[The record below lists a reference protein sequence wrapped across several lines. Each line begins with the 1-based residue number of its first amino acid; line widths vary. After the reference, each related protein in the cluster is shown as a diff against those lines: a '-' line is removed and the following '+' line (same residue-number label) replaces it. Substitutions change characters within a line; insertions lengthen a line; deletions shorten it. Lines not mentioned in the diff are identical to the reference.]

1 MRGRSAGLYSRVM
14 STDPLSSAPPLRL
27 WSHAWRMTAV
37 IAIGLL
43 AWSST
48 KGEMA
53 PIDGALL
60 TWFRIGD
67 PLLGVVCMLLT
78 LLRRRYPVAIAAI
91 VTVASTAS
99 VTANGAAALVL
110 CSLATRRR
118 YAETAALAIV
128 SIGTG
133 LLTDSVIYP
142 KESDLQPYWI
152 GPAVLTAAIAT
163 IIAIGFAVGARRDL
177 VWSLRSRAETAERE
191 QHARAAEAR
200 LLERNRIAREMHDV
214 LAHRISVVAMH
225 AGALGFRTDLTREQ
239 TAATAKT
246 IAENA
251 HLALQELREVLGVLR
266 TGNDSLTATPE
277 PPQPTLADLARLVD
291 EARSAGMDV
300 SITDTTTDDLP
311 ATSARTAYRI
321 AQEGLTNARKHSP
334 GAAVR
339 VRIDGGPGQELIVDV
354 GNSAPRQPGLAL
366 PSSGYGLLGLAER
379 AELVGGTL
387 AYGPDPT
394 GGFRLRAVLPWPAA
408 VATSDR

>member
-1 MRGRSAGLYSRVM
+1 M
-14 STDPLSSAPPLRL
+14 SPAPLSSAPPLRP
-27 WSHAWRMTAV
+27 WSHAWRLAAV
-37 IAIGLL
+37 AGIGLL
-43 AWSST
+43 AWSTT
-48 KGEMA
+48 KDQMT
-53 PIDGALL
+53 PIDGALR
-60 TWFRIGD
+60 TWFQIGD
-67 PLLGVVCMLLT
+67 PLLGVACMLLT

-91 VTVASTAS
+91 VTVLSTAS

-118 YAETAALAIV
+118 YAETIALAVV

-133 LLTDSVIYP
+133 LLTDSVLYP
-142 KESDLQPYWI
+142 TDDVQPYWV

-163 IIAIGFAVGARRDL
+163 IVAIGFAVGARRDL

-266 TGNDSLTATPE
+266 TSDDSLTGTPE

-291 EARSAGMDV
+291 EARSTGMDV
-300 SITDTTTDDLP
+300 SITDTTTADLP

-339 VRIDGGPGQELIVDV
+339 VRIDGRPGQDLIVDV
-354 GNSAPRQPGLAL
+354 GNSAPRRPGFAL
-366 PSSGYGLLGLAER
+366 PSSGYGLLGLTER

-387 AYGPDPT
+387 DYGPDPT
-394 GGFRLRAVLPWPAA
+394 GGFRLRAVLPWPAV

>member
-1 MRGRSAGLYSRVM
+1 M
-14 STDPLSSAPPLRL
+14 STAPLSSAPPLRP
-27 WSHAWRMTAV
+27 WSHAWRMAAV
-37 IAIGLL
+37 LMIGLW
-43 AWSST
+43 AWSTTNS
-48 KGEMA
+48 EMA

-60 TWFRIGD
+60 TWFQVGD
-67 PLLGVVCMLLT
+67 PLLGLACMLLT
-78 LLRRRYPVAIAAI
+78 LLRRRYPVATAAI

-118 YAETAALAIV
+118 YPETIALSIV

-133 LLTDSVIYP
+133 LLTESVIYP
-142 KESDLQPYWI
+142 KNTDLQPYWV
-152 GPAVLTAAIAT
+152 GPSVLTAAVAVVV
-163 IIAIGFAVGARRDL
+163 AVGFAVGARRDL

-239 TAATAKT
+239 TATTAKT

-266 TGNDSLTATPE
+266 TSDNSLTDTPE
-277 PPQPTLADLARLVD
+277 PPQPTLADLARLVE
-291 EARSAGMDV
+291 EARSTGMDV

-339 VRIDGGPGQELIVDV
+339 VRIDGGPGQDLIVDV
-354 GNSAPRQPGLAL
+354 GNSAPHHPGLAL
-366 PSSGYGLLGLAER
+366 PSSGYGLLGLTER
-379 AELVGGTL
+379 AQLVGGTL
-387 AYGPDPT
+387 AYGPDPA
-394 GGFRLRAVLPWPAA
+394 GGFRLRAVLPWPA
-408 VATSDR
+408 VTVKSDR

>member
-394 GGFRLRAVLPWPAA
+394 GGFRLRAVLPWPAV

>member
-1 MRGRSAGLYSRVM
+1 MSSAPM
-14 STDPLSSAPPLRL
+14 SSAPPLRW
-27 WSHAWRMTAV
+27 WSHAWRLAV
-37 IAIGLL
+37 AALIGGL
-43 AWSST
+43 AWNTSQV
-48 KGEMA
+48 EMA
-53 PIDGALL
+53 PLDGMQLA
-60 TWFRIGD
+60 WFHVVD
-67 PLLGVVCMLLT
+67 PLLGVACILLT
-78 LLRRRYPVAIAAI
+78 LLRRRYPVTIAAI
-91 VTVASTAS
+91 VTVVSTVS

-118 YAETAALAIV
+118 YAETIAMSIV
-128 SIGTG
+128 CIGTG
-133 LLTDSVIYP
+133 LLTDTVFYP
-142 KESDLQPYWI
+142 KRPDIQPDWY
-152 GPAVLTAAIAT
+152 GPTVLMATVAAIV
-163 IIAIGFAVGARRDL
+163 AIGFAVGARRDL

-266 TGNDSLTATPE
+266 ADTTLDDIPE
-277 PPQPTLADLARLVD
+277 PPQPTLADLEQLVD
-291 EARSAGMDV
+291 EARSTGMDV
-300 SITDTTTDDLP
+300 SITDTTTAELP

-334 GAAVR
+334 GAPVR
-339 VRIDGGPGQELIVDV
+339 VRIDGGPGGDLTVVV
-354 GNSAPRQPGLAL
+354 GNAAARGPGLPI
-366 PSSGYGLLGLAER
+366 PSSGYGLLGLTER

-387 AYGPDPT
+387 DYGPDPA
-394 GGFRLRAVLPWPAA
+394 GGYRLRAVLPWPAA
-408 VATSDR
+408 VTTGER

>member
-1 MRGRSAGLYSRVM
+1 MP
-14 STDPLSSAPPLRL
+14 TDPLSSAPPLRL

-37 IAIGLL
+37 ILIGLV

-48 KGEMA
+48 RGEMA

-60 TWFRIGD
+60 IWFQIGD
-67 PLLGVVCMLLT
+67 PLLGVACMLLT
-78 LLRRRYPVAIAAI
+78 LLRRRYPVTIAAI

-142 KESDLQPYWI
+142 KQTDLQPYWI
-152 GPAVLTAAIAT
+152 GPAVITAAIAT
-163 IIAIGFAVGARRDL
+163 IVAIGFAVGARRDL

-266 TGNDSLTATPE
+266 TSDDSLTGTPE

-339 VRIDGGPGQELIVDV
+339 VRIDGGPGQDLIVDV

-387 AYGPDPT
+387 DYGPDST
-394 GGFRLRAVLPWPAA
+394 GGFRLRAVLPWPAV

>member
-1 MRGRSAGLYSRVM
+1 M
-14 STDPLSSAPPLRL
+14 STAPLSSAPPLRL
-27 WSHAWRMTAV
+27 WSHAWRMVAV
-37 IAIGLL
+37 AGIGLL
-43 AWSST
+43 AWSTT
-48 KGEMA
+48 KGDMA
-53 PIDGALL
+53 PIHGALL
-60 TWFRIGD
+60 TWFQIGD
-67 PLLGVVCMLLT
+67 PLLGVACMLLT

-118 YAETAALAIV
+118 YAETSALAIV

-133 LLTDSVIYP
+133 VLTDSVIYP
-142 KESDLQPYWI
+142 SNTDSEPYWV
-152 GPAVLTAAIAT
+152 GPAVITAAIAT
-163 IIAIGFAVGARRDL
+163 IVAIGLAVGARRDL
-177 VWSLRSRAETAERE
+177 LWSLRSRAETAERE

-266 TGNDSLTATPE
+266 TGDDALTDTPE

-300 SITDTTTDDLP
+300 SITDTTTADLP

-339 VRIDGGPGQELIVDV
+339 VRIDGGPGQDLIVDV
-354 GNSAPRQPGLAL
+354 GNAAPRHPGLAL
-366 PSSGYGLLGLAER
+366 PSSGYGLLGLTER

-387 AYGPDPT
+387 DYGPDPT
-394 GGFRLRAVLPWPAA
+394 GGFRLRAVLPWPAVTA
-408 VATSDR
+408 KSDR

>member
-1 MRGRSAGLYSRVM
+1 M
-14 STDPLSSAPPLRL
+14 STAPLSSAPPLRP
-27 WSHAWRMTAV
+27 WSHAWRLTV
-37 IAIGLL
+37 VTLIGLM

-48 KGEMA
+48 QSEMA

-60 TWFRIGD
+60 AWFQIGD
-67 PLLGVVCMLLT
+67 PLLGLACLLLT
-78 LLRRRYPVAIAAI
+78 LLRRRYPVTVAAI

-118 YAETAALAIV
+118 YAETISLAVV

-133 LLTDSVIYP
+133 FITDSMIYP
-142 KESDLQPYWI
+142 KRPDLQPYWYEPLVI
-152 GPAVLTAAIAT
+152 TACIAAVV
-163 IIAIGFAVGARRDL
+163 AIGFAVGARRDL

-200 LLERNRIAREMHDV
+200 LLERHRIAREMHDV

-239 TAATAKT
+239 TASTAKT

-266 TGNDSLTATPE
+266 TSDDALTDTPE

-300 SITDTTTDDLP
+300 SITDTTTADLP

-334 GAAVR
+334 GAAVL
-339 VRIDGGPGQELIVDV
+339 VRIDGGPGQDLIVDV
-354 GNSAPRQPGLAL
+354 GNSAPRHLGLAL

-387 AYGPDPT
+387 AYGPDAT
-394 GGFRLRAVLPWPAA
+394 GGFRLRAVLPWPALIA
-408 VATSDR
+408 KSNR

>member
-1 MRGRSAGLYSRVM
+1 M
-14 STDPLSSAPPLRL
+14 STDPLSSAPPLRP
-27 WSHAWRMTAV
+27 WSHAWRMVAV
-37 IAIGLL
+37 ILIGLL

-60 TWFRIGD
+60 IWFQVGD
-67 PLLGVVCMLLT
+67 PLLGVACMLLT

-142 KESDLQPYWI
+142 KETALQPYWI
-152 GPAVLTAAIAT
+152 DTAVLTAAIAT
-163 IIAIGFAVGARRDL
+163 IVAIGFAVGARRDL

-266 TGNDSLTATPE
+266 TSDDSLTATPE

-339 VRIDGGPGQELIVDV
+339 VRIDGGPGQDLIVDV

-387 AYGPDPT
+387 DYGPDSS
-394 GGFRLRAVLPWPAA
+394 GGFRLRAVLPWPAV

>member
-1 MRGRSAGLYSRVM
+1 MRARAGVAYSRLM
-14 STDPLSSAPPLRL
+14 STAPPSSAPPLGL
-27 WSHAWRMTAV
+27 WSHAWRVAAV
-37 IAIGLL
+37 IGIGLV

-48 KGEMA
+48 RAEMA
-53 PIDGALL
+53 PLDGALL
-60 TWFRIGD
+60 TWFTLGD
-67 PLLGVVCMLLT
+67 PLLGVVCLLLT

-99 VTANGAAALVL
+99 VSANGSAALVL

-118 YAETAALAIV
+118 YPETISLAIV

-133 LLTDSVIYP
+133 LLTDSLLYP
-142 KESDLQPYWI
+142 KQPGLQPAWY
-152 GPAVLTAAIAT
+152 GPSVLTACIAAIV
-163 IIAIGFAVGARRDL
+163 AIGFAVGARRDL

-225 AGALGFRTDLTREQ
+225 AGALGFRTDLSREQ
-239 TAATAKT
+239 TTATAKT

-266 TGNDSLTATPE
+266 AGDDALTDAPE

-291 EARSAGMDV
+291 EARSTGMDV
-300 SITDTTTDDLP
+300 SITDTTTADLP

-339 VRIDGGPGQELIVDV
+339 VRIDGGPGQDLIVDV

-387 AYGPDPT
+387 TYGPDPV
-394 GGFRLRAVLPWPAA
+394 GGYRLRAVLPWPAA
-408 VATSDR
+408 TAKSDR

>member
-1 MRGRSAGLYSRVM
+1 MP
-14 STDPLSSAPPLRL
+14 TDPLSSAPPLRL
-27 WSHAWRMTAV
+27 WSHAWRMVAV
-37 IAIGLL
+37 ILIGLL

-48 KGEMA
+48 KSEMA

-60 TWFRIGD
+60 TWFQVGD

-142 KESDLQPYWI
+142 KQTESQPYWI
-152 GPAVLTAAIAT
+152 DTAVLTAAIAT
-163 IIAIGFAVGARRDL
+163 IVAIGFAVGARRDL

-266 TGNDSLTATPE
+266 TSDDSLTASPE
-277 PPQPTLADLARLVD
+277 PPQPTLADLTRLIE

-339 VRIDGGPGQELIVDV
+339 VRIEGGPGQDLIVDV
-354 GNSAPRQPGLAL
+354 GNSAPRQPGLRL

-387 AYGPDPT
+387 DYGPDPT
-394 GGFRLRAVLPWPAA
+394 GGFRLRAVLPWPAV

>member
-1 MRGRSAGLYSRVM
+1 M
-14 STDPLSSAPPLRL
+14 SPAPLSSAPPLRP
-27 WSHAWRMTAV
+27 WSHAWRLTAV
-37 IAIGLL
+37 AGIGLL
-43 AWSST
+43 AWSTT
-48 KGEMA
+48 KDQMA

-60 TWFRIGD
+60 TWFQIGD
-67 PLLGVVCMLLT
+67 PLLGVACMLLT

-91 VTVASTAS
+91 VTVMSTAS

-118 YAETAALAIV
+118 YAETIALAVV

-142 KESDLQPYWI
+142 TEADVQPYWV
-152 GPAVLTAAIAT
+152 GPAVITAAIAT
-163 IIAIGFAVGARRDL
+163 IVAIGFAVGARRDL

-266 TGNDSLTATPE
+266 TSDDALTDTPE

-300 SITDTTTDDLP
+300 SITDTTTADLP

-339 VRIDGGPGQELIVDV
+339 VRIDGGPGQDLIVDV
-354 GNSAPRQPGLAL
+354 GNSAPRRPGFAL
-366 PSSGYGLLGLAER
+366 PSSGYGLLGLTER

-387 AYGPDPT
+387 DYGPDPT
-394 GGFRLRAVLPWPAA
+394 GGFRLRAVLPWPAV

>member
-1 MRGRSAGLYSRVM
+1 MP
-14 STDPLSSAPPLRL
+14 TDPLSSAPPLRL

-37 IAIGLL
+37 ILIGLL

-60 TWFRIGD
+60 TWFQVGD

-142 KESDLQPYWI
+142 KQTELQPYWI
-152 GPAVLTAAIAT
+152 DTAVLTAAIAT
-163 IIAIGFAVGARRDL
+163 IVAIGFAVGARRDL

-200 LLERNRIAREMHDV
+200 LLERHRIAREMHDV

-266 TGNDSLTATPE
+266 TSDDSLTATPE
-277 PPQPTLADLARLVD
+277 PPQPTLADLTRLVD
-291 EARSAGMDV
+291 EARSAGMEV
-300 SITDTTTDDLP
+300 SITDATTDDLP

-339 VRIDGGPGQELIVDV
+339 VRIEGRPGQDLIVDI
-354 GNSAPRQPGLAL
+354 GNAASRQPGLAL

-387 AYGPDPT
+387 DYGPDPA

>member
-1 MRGRSAGLYSRVM
+1 M
-14 STDPLSSAPPLRL
+14 STAPLSSAPPLRP
-27 WSHAWRMTAV
+27 WSHAWRMAAV
-37 IAIGLL
+37 LMIGLW
-43 AWSST
+43 AWSTTNS
-48 KGEMA
+48 EMA

-60 TWFRIGD
+60 TWFQVGD
-67 PLLGVVCMLLT
+67 PLLGLACMLLT
-78 LLRRRYPVAIAAI
+78 LLRRRYPVATAAI

-118 YAETAALAIV
+118 YPETIALSIV

-133 LLTDSVIYP
+133 LLTESVIYP
-142 KESDLQPYWI
+142 KNTDLQPYWV
-152 GPAVLTAAIAT
+152 GPSVLTAAVAVVV
-163 IIAIGFAVGARRDL
+163 AVGFAVGARRDL

-239 TAATAKT
+239 TATTAKT

-266 TGNDSLTATPE
+266 TSDDSLTGTPE

-339 VRIDGGPGQELIVDV
+339 VRIDGGPGQDLIVDV
-354 GNSAPRQPGLAL
+354 GNSAPHHPGLAL
-366 PSSGYGLLGLAER
+366 PSSGYGLLGLTER
-379 AELVGGTL
+379 AQLVGGTL
-387 AYGPDPT
+387 DYGPDPA
-394 GGFRLRAVLPWPAA
+394 GGFRLRAVLPWPA
-408 VATSDR
+408 VIVKSDR